1 MEGSRI
7 KNFPISF
14 FAVIMG
20 LTGLAIAYIRASFI
34 SDSFT
39 LIRISLA
46 YVSIIIILLKFSN
59 TLMKS
64 KRNFIIL

>member
-20 LTGLAIAYIRASFI
+20 LTGLAIAYMRLSFI
-34 SDSFT
+34 DEFLRNSGIFLTYFST
-39 LIRISLA
+39 SLFGLFFNCI
-46 YVSIIIILLKFSN
+46 YNKII
-59 TLMKS
+59 
-64 KRNFIIL
+64 